1 MDRKDR
7 LKKKLL
13 KIGDLA
19 TLPVVAYNVMQLTQ
33 NPKASAMDVG
43 KAISMDPALT
53 SKVLKIANS
62 SFYGFPQKI
71 STVNNAIVILG
82 FSNIRNIVLSA
93 GIIDS
98 FKDKKNSDIF
108 DRTKFWK
115 HSLAC
120 GITSK
125 IIASTVGLKNS
136 EEAFIWG
143 LLHDFGKIVMDTY
156 IHEEYRE
163 VVCNAKNKEMLI
175 VDAEQKYL
183 GFNHTAVGSLVAA
196 KWNMPPAL
204 IKVIRYHHNP
214 ILDYNSLRISSIV
227 HLADIFCR
235 TLDLGCGGDDE
246 MPIADDK
253 SWNLINLDKQ
263 MIKKIFSE
271 IEEEY
276 ENATAFL
283 Y

>member
-1 MDRKDR
+1 MDRKD

-43 KAISMDPALT
+43 KAISQDPALT

-62 SFYGFPQKI
+62 SFYGFPRKI
-71 STVNNAIVILG
+71 STINNAIVILG
-82 FSNIRNIVLSA
+82 FSNIRNIVISA
-93 GIIDS
+93 GIIDAY
-98 FKDKKNSDIF
+98 KGENSSAYF
-108 DRTKFWK
+108 DRTEFWK

-125 IIASTVGLKNS
+125 IIASTVGLKNA

-156 IHEEYRE
+156 IHEEYSQ
-163 VVCNAKNKEMLI
+163 VVQYAKEKGMLI

-183 GFNHTAVGSLVAA
+183 GFNHTTVGSLVAR

-204 IKVIRYHHNP
+204 LKVIRYHHNP
-214 ILDYNSLRISSIV
+214 VLDYNSLRISSIV
-227 HLADIFCR
+227 HLADILCR
-235 TLDLGCGGDDE
+235 TLDLGSGGDNE
-246 MPIADDK
+246 IPIVNET
-253 SWNLINLDKQ
+253 SWDLMNLDKQ
-263 MIKKIFSE
+263 TIKTIFSE
-271 IEEEY
+271 MEKEY

-283 Y
+283 H

>member
-1 MDRKDR
+1 MDRNE
-7 LKKKLL
+7 LKEKLL

-33 NPKASAMDVG
+33 NPKSSAMDVG
-43 KAISMDPALT
+43 KAISQDPALT

-62 SFYGFPQKI
+62 SFYGFPRKI
-71 STVNNAIVILG
+71 STINNAIVLLG

-93 GIIDS
+93 GIIDAYKGEKS
-98 FKDKKNSDIF
+98 SDFF
-108 DRTKFWK
+108 DRTEFWK

-120 GITSK
+120 GIASK

-143 LLHDFGKIVMDTY
+143 LLHDIGKIVMDTY
-156 IHEEYRE
+156 IHQEFSQVSYL
-163 VVCNAKNKEMLI
+163 AKAKGMLL

-183 GFNHTAVGSLVAA
+183 GFNHTTVGSLVAE

-204 IKVIRYHHNP
+204 LKVIRYHHNP
-214 ILDYNSLRISSIV
+214 AQDYNSLRISSIV
-227 HLADIFCR
+227 HLADILCR
-235 TLDLGCGGDDE
+235 TLDLGSGGDDE
-246 MPIADDK
+246 MPVVNEK
-253 SWNLINLDKQ
+253 SWDLMNLDKR

-276 ENATAFL
+276 ESATAFL
-283 Y
+283 